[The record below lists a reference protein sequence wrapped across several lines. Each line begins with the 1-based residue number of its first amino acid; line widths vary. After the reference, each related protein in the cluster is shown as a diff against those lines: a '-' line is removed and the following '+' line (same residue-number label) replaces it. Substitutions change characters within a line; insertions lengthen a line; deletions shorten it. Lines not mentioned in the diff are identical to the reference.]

1 MKRVV
6 LYARVSTS
14 DQDLRMQ
21 MDEIRD
27 YAASRKFQ
35 VVDEVTEQISSGVRN
50 RPGYSRV
57 IELAK
62 KRKIDVVLVWK
73 FDRFAR
79 STRELIDSLE
89 LFRDLG
95 VDFLSLQDNIDTTT
109 AMGKA
114 IFTIIAAI
122 SEFERATIRTRVK
135 AGMEKAKRYGTRSG
149 RPVGKQPLSPALL
162 KNVQALHE
170 KGVPPVEIQR
180 RLNISKTSYYRIVRG
195 EHVLMDQAR

>member
-14 DQDLRMQ
+14 EQDVRMQ
-21 MDEIRD
+21 MDELRE
-27 YAASRKFQ
+27 YCTARKFK
-35 VVDEVTEQISSGVRN
+35 VVDEITEHISSGVKN
-50 RPGYSRV
+50 RPGYNRV
-57 IELAK
+57 IDLAK
-62 KRKIDVVLVWK
+62 KRKVDAVLVWK

-109 AMGKA
+109 PTGKA
-114 IFTIIAAI
+114 IFTIISAI
-122 SEFERATIRTRVK
+122 AELERDTIRTRVK
-135 AGMEKAKRYGTRSG
+135 AGMEKAKRHGTKSG
-149 RPVGKQPLSPALL
+149 RPVGKQPLPKAVIS
-162 KNVQALHE
+162 NVQALVE
-170 KGVPPVEIQR
+170 KGVAPVEIRR

-195 EHVLMDQAR
+195 EHVSLTGA